1 MDIEKI
7 QLLTDDQLVRAFRQ
21 TRTIIEQEE
30 DKFKAAQKGI
40 KELRD
45 VLESEA
51 IRRMNERDST
61 SFKTESGTCFKT
73 TQASV
78 TTKDK
83 TAFFD
88 WLNSTGRW
96 ELADVRPAKKEVQNF
111 AEVTGGDLPPGVN
124 MTQRIVAQFRAP
136 SNK

>member
-7 QLLTDDQLVRAFRQ
+7 QHLTDDQLVRAFRQ
-21 TRTIIEQEE
+21 SRARIEQEE
-30 DKFKAAQKGI
+30 AKFKDSQKQI

-45 VLESEA
+45 TLESEA
-51 IRRMNERDST
+51 IRRMNERDAT
-61 SFKTESGTCFKT
+61 SFKTDSGTCFKT
-73 TQASV
+73 TQVSV

-88 WLNSTGRW
+88 WLNRTGKW

-111 AEVTGGDLPPGVN
+111 AEITGGDLPPGVN
-124 MTQRIVAQFRAP
+124 MTQRIAAQFRAP
-136 SNK
+136 TNK